1 MNRNQNIDYQKPLI
15 TVLHNYYIIY
25 ITTSITSLIVLC
37 IVLCIVLSNKIQS
50 GFTIPVQRCRSCL
63 ACWPTWDSPLV
74 LAWQSVPLDGTA
86 GDEVEHGG
94 AMGSV
99 CAVEIQ
105 TYSVDHHWNDVW
117 INMNQHES
125 TMNQLSEKF
134 SIKLKTLKWSAP
146 AMSCL
151 PPVDHTSRNQGP
163 GLWEQRAF
171 GGTGHMP
178 CFDHGRTM
186 ENTSEWWPSCFF
198 LI

>member
-1 MNRNQNIDYQKPLI
+1 M
-15 TVLHNYYIIY
+15 
-25 ITTSITSLIVLC
+25 S
-37 IVLCIVLSNKIQS
+37 IVLSMLANV
-50 GFTIPVQRCRSCL
+50 GFSSR
-63 ACWPTWDSPLV
+63 ACV
-74 LAWQSVPLDGTA
+74 AKRAAWRHSWGW
-86 GDEVEHGG
+86 GG
-94 AMGSV
+94 AWWSNGISLCCRDSDIFSWSSLEWCV
-99 CAVEIQ
+99 
-105 TYSVDHHWNDVW
+105 
-117 INMNQHES
+117 NQHES

-198 LI
+198 SYIDIWYNWWLLTIDVELKPFEIYTMKLWYQEEFDSSWVGLNIGTRYP